1 MAKYQVTLTSLGLVT
16 VTLPEK
22 RMASKKMVT
31 VVVALPLALTLAL
44 LVTLF
49 LSFSELCC
57 PYDIGQVYDIAH
69 TLTDLEK

>member
-1 MAKYQVTLTSLGLVT
+1 MSITLLIVSTYSV
-16 VTLPEK
+16 
-22 RMASKKMVT
+22 RMMVT